1 MAHVE
6 LNTKKLG
13 EIFNLKSST
22 GNIDLF
28 LPLPLPLTIPPYQ
41 RAYEWKTYHV
51 KNLLDD
57 TYKAS
62 LKKKPYRMG
71 TIILHQT
78 MEKEDGPEVY
88 EIVDGQQRLLTLTI
102 LLNCL
107 CDFSENI
114 RNQELTLLNSSFD
127 NIKSFFYIKN
137 TKKEVESYLNGKNEQ
152 QKREYIK
159 FIIET
164 LDFTVLIVSG
174 ENALDQAYT
183 FFDSLN
189 SKGKGLNDF
198 ELLKAHHLMFIPE
211 DEESLAIKHNT
222 FWLEKDDQM
231 HKDLFSSILRRIRM
245 WNRGKERDDLSER
258 NDFYEFISA
267 VEPNEIEQKE
277 HLFNR
282 YMQPNV
288 FRSWHR
294 ENDEVVLNMKYPQHN
309 METLLPMEIPQTIEG
324 GDSFFLYAK
333 RYHEMYD
340 LLFGDSKKKSSAI
353 TFAHELANSINNDY
367 LSMAFKAVVL
377 LYFDKFGE
385 QRLIEVAT
393 CTELIISEIRFQW
406 GGSRPSPV
414 RIESTLSWIK
424 KKELISIVLNS
435 TFSSHVVFQMNGI
448 INSTPRNFIK
458 PNTPKSIEELK
469 YLSNEELRASSS
481 ETLRKFH
488 EKISGFYKN
497 NRSKIKNPQI
507 TEKVNNI
514 YILFYN
520 INY

>member
-1 MAHVE
+1 MAHVK
-6 LNTKKLG
+6 LQTKKLG
-13 EIFNLKSST
+13 EIFQLNPSP
-22 GNIDLF
+22 GNIDF
-28 LPLPLPLTIPPYQ
+28 QLTIPDYQ

-78 MEKEDGPEVY
+78 NGKDNGQEVY

-107 CDFSENI
+107 FELSESI
-114 RNQELTLLNSSFD
+114 VYQELTLLYSTFD
-127 NIKSFFYIKN
+127 NNKSFYYVKN
-137 TKKEVESYLNGKNEQ
+137 AKKEVESFLNGKNEQ
-152 QKREYIK
+152 QKNEYFK

-222 FWLEKDDQM
+222 YWLEKDDQK

-245 WNRGKERDDLSER
+245 WSRGKDRDDLSDR

-309 METLLPMEIPQTIEG
+309 MEILLPMEIPQTIEG

-333 RYHEMYD
+333 RYHEMFD
-340 LLFGDSKKKSSAI
+340 LLFVNTEKKSSAI
-353 TFAHELANSINNDY
+353 TFANEIAKSIKNDY
-367 LSMAFKAVVL
+367 LSMAFKAVIL

-393 CTELIISEIRFQW
+393 CSELIISEIRFRW
-406 GGSRPSPV
+406 RDDVKSTRPSPV

-424 KKELISIVLNS
+424 KKDLISIVLNS
-435 TFSSHVVFQMNGI
+435 TFSSHVIFQMDAATSSIPRDSRYKDSKTLNDYYNS
-448 INSTPRNFIK
+448 IN
-458 PNTPKSIEELK
+458 
-469 YLSNEELRASSS
+469 
-481 ETLRKFH
+481 
-488 EKISGFYKN
+488 GFYKN
-497 NRSKIKNPQI
+497 NKSKIKNQQI

-514 YILFYN
+514 YNLI
-520 INY
+520 

>member
-6 LNTKKLG
+6 LHTKKLS
-13 EIFNLKSST
+13 EIFQLIPTS
-22 GNIDLF
+22 GNIDSF
-28 LPLPLPLTIPPYQ
+28 VPLQYPLTIPDYQ

-71 TIILHQT
+71 TIILHRT
-78 MEKEDGPEVY
+78 WRKDNRSEIY
-88 EIVDGQQRLLTLTI
+88 EIIDGQQRLLTLTI
-102 LLNCL
+102 LLNCKSEL
-107 CDFSENI
+107 SEN
-114 RNQELTLLNSSFD
+114 LTLLDSIFD
-127 NIKSFFYIKN
+127 NNKSFYYIKN
-137 TKKEVESYLNGKNEQ
+137 TKKEIEVFLNGKNEKQ
-152 QKREYIK
+152 QEDYIK

-164 LDFTVLIVSG
+164 LDFTVLTVFG
-174 ENALDQAYT
+174 DNALDQAYT

-222 FWLEKDDQM
+222 YWLQKDDKK
-231 HKDLFSSILRRIRM
+231 HKDLLSSILRRIRM
-245 WNRGKERDDLSER
+245 WSRGKERDDLSER

-288 FRSWHR
+288 FRSWYR
-294 ENDEVVLNMKYPQHN
+294 ENDAVVLNMKYPQQN
-309 METLLPMEIPQTIEG
+309 MEALLPMEIPQTIEG

-333 RYHEMYD
+333 RYHEMFD
-340 LLFGDSKKKSSAI
+340 LLFVNSEKKSSAI
-353 TFAHELANSINNDY
+353 TYANEMAKSIKNDY

-393 CTELIISEIRFQW
+393 CAELIISEIRFKW
-406 GGSRPSPV
+406 RGVDSKRPSPV

-424 KKELISIVLNS
+424 EKDLIAIVLNS
-435 TFSSHVVFQMNGI
+435 TFSSHVVFQMDTATSSITRDYRESKTLNDYY
-448 INSTPRNFIK
+448 NSI
-458 PNTPKSIEELK
+458 
-469 YLSNEELRASSS
+469 Y
-481 ETLRKFH
+481 
-488 EKISGFYKN
+488 GFYN
-497 NRSKIKNPQI
+497 NNKSKIRNQQI
-507 TEKVNNI
+507 VEKVNNI
-514 YILFYN
+514 YKIK
-520 INY
+520 